1 MVEEEEQEQEQ
12 ERLRRVKEEESMK
25 LSSHVKDQETWGVS
39 IASNNLSSLRSKA
52 ETFRSR
58 FPSVSINIEQIV
70 LVATKKERK
79 QIVERERERERE
91 REITGFVKKVCF
103 QREKKMKMISIII
116 VEEGK
121 RKEKSKEQRRRIMLF

>member
-12 ERLRRVKEEESMK
+12 ERLRRVKEEESKK

-79 QIVERERERERE
+79 QIVERERE
-91 REITGFVKKVCF
+91 ITGSVKRVCF
-103 QREKKMKMISIII
+103 QREKKMKMIAIII

>member
-1 MVEEEEQEQEQ
+1 VVEEEEQEQEQEQ
-12 ERLRRVKEEESMK
+12 ERLRRVKEEESKK

-79 QIVERERERERE
+79 QIVERERE
-91 REITGFVKKVCF
+91 ITGSVKRVCF
-103 QREKKMKMISIII
+103 QREKKMKMIAIII

-121 RKEKSKEQRRRIMLF
+121 RKEKSKEKRRRIMLF

>member
-1 MVEEEEQEQEQ
+1 MVEEEEQEQEQEQ
-12 ERLRRVKEEESMK
+12 ERLRRVKEEESKK

-52 ETFRSR
+52 ETFSSR

-79 QIVERERERERE
+79 QIVERERE
-91 REITGFVKKVCF
+91 K
-103 QREKKMKMISIII
+103 
-116 VEEGK
+116 
-121 RKEKSKEQRRRIMLF
+121 

>member
-79 QIVERERERERE
+79 QIVERERE
-91 REITGFVKKVCF
+91 ITGSVKRVCF
-103 QREKKMKMISIII
+103 QREKKMKMIAIII

>member
-12 ERLRRVKEEESMK
+12 ERLRRVKEEESKK

-79 QIVERERERERE
+79 QIVERERERE
-91 REITGFVKKVCF
+91 ITGSVKRVCF
-103 QREKKMKMISIII
+103 QREKKMKMIAIII

>member
-12 ERLRRVKEEESMK
+12 ERLRRVKEEESKK

-39 IASNNLSSLRSKA
+39 IASNNLSSLRSKV

-58 FPSVSINIEQIV
+58 FPSVSINIEQTV

-79 QIVERERERERE
+79 QIVERERNNRICKEGVFSE
-91 REITGFVKKVCF
+91 G
-103 QREKKMKMISIII
+103 
-116 VEEGK
+116 EED
-121 RKEKSKEQRRRIMLF
+121 ENDCHYYC

>member
-1 MVEEEEQEQEQ
+1 MVEEEKEEQEQ
-12 ERLRRVKEEESMK
+12 ERLRRVKEEESKK

-79 QIVERERERERE
+79 QIVERERE
-91 REITGFVKKVCF
+91 ITGSVKRVCF
-103 QREKKMKMISIII
+103 QREKKMKMIAIII

>member
-1 MVEEEEQEQEQ
+1 MVEEEEQEQEQEQ
-12 ERLRRVKEEESMK
+12 ERLRRVKEEESKK

-79 QIVERERERERE
+79 QIVERERE
-91 REITGFVKKVCF
+91 K
-103 QREKKMKMISIII
+103 
-116 VEEGK
+116 
-121 RKEKSKEQRRRIMLF
+121 

>member
-1 MVEEEEQEQEQ
+1 M
-12 ERLRRVKEEESMK
+12 
-25 LSSHVKDQETWGVS
+25 KDQETWGVS
-39 IASNNLSSLRSKA
+39 IASNNLSSLRSKV

-79 QIVERERERERE
+79 QIVERERERE
-91 REITGFVKKVCF
+91 ITGSVKRVCF
-103 QREKKMKMISIII
+103 QREKKMKMIVIII

>member
-1 MVEEEEQEQEQ
+1 MVEEEEQEQEQEQ
-12 ERLRRVKEEESMK
+12 ERLRRVKEEESKK

-79 QIVERERERERE
+79 QIVERERE
-91 REITGFVKKVCF
+91 ITGSVKRVCF
-103 QREKKMKMISIII
+103 QREKKMKMIAIII

>member
-1 MVEEEEQEQEQ
+1 MVEEEKEEQEQ
-12 ERLRRVKEEESMK
+12 ERLRRVKEEESKK

-52 ETFRSR
+52 ETFSSR

-79 QIVERERERERE
+79 QIVERERERNNR
-91 REITGFVKKVCF
+91 ICKKGVF
-103 QREKKMKMISIII
+103 SKG
-116 VEEGK
+116 EED
-121 RKEKSKEQRRRIMLF
+121 ENDCHYYC

>member
-1 MVEEEEQEQEQ
+1 MVEEEKEEQEQ
-12 ERLRRVKEEESMK
+12 ERLRRVKEEESKK

-58 FPSVSINIEQIV
+58 FPSVSINIEQTV

-79 QIVERERERERE
+79 QIVERERE
-91 REITGFVKKVCF
+91 ITGSVKRVCF
-103 QREKKMKMISIII
+103 QREKKMKMIAIII

-121 RKEKSKEQRRRIMLF
+121 RKEKSKEKRRRIMLF